1 MKELIAGLLANSSKL
16 KKNEILNLI
25 EIAKDSSLG
34 DYAFPCFVLAKK
46 FKKSPAE
53 IAKEIS
59 KKLEDNPNLEKV
71 EAVGPYVNFFLNRKI
86 LAKEILDKVQSEKD
100 RYGSSKAAKE
110 KIMIEFSQANT

>member
-25 EIAKDSSLG
+25 EIPKDSSLG

-71 EAVGPYVNFFLNRKI
+71 EAVGPYVNFFLNRANLVKSI
-86 LAKEILDKVQSEKD
+86 LQDTL
-100 RYGSSKAAKE
+100 KE
-110 KIMIEFSQANT
+110 KKVKSSS